1 MTEGE
6 VIGKFEEFKK
16 AIILKNETIANLTTQ
31 NEGLNIK
38 ITDLEDKIK
47 TYEQQLGN
55 LKENPFSEKVENAI
69 KELDELIK

>member
-31 NEGLNIK
+31 NEGLNLK
-38 ITDLEDKIK
+38 VTDLEDKIK
-47 TYEQQLGN
+47 AYEQQLGN
-55 LKENPFSEKVENAI
+55 LKENPFSEKVENAL
-69 KELDELIK
+69 KELDVLIQ

>member
-16 AIILKNETIANLTTQ
+16 AIILKNETIANLITQ

-38 ITDLEDKIK
+38 ITDLEDKVK
-47 TYEQQLGN
+47 AYEQQLGN
-55 LKENPFSEKVENAI
+55 LKENPFSENVENAI
-69 KELDELIK
+69 KELDDLIK

>member
-1 MTEGE
+1 MTEPE

-47 TYEQQLGN
+47 AYEQQIGN

-69 KELDELIK
+69 KELDELVK

>member
-47 TYEQQLGN
+47 AYEQQLGN

-69 KELDELIK
+69 KELDELVK

>member
-1 MTEGE
+1 MTEAA
-6 VIGKFEEFKK
+6 VIEKFEEFKK

-38 ITDLEDKIK
+38 VTDLEDKIK
-47 TYEQQLGN
+47 AYEQQLGN

-69 KELDELIK
+69 KELDDLVK